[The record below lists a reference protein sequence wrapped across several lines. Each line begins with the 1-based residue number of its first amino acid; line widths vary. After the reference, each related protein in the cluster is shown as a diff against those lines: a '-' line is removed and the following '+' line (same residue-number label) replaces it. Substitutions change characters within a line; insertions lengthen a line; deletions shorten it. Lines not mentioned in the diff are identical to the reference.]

1 MNPDFYTIWHI
12 LPSYL
17 KWRPLCSNNSTY
29 RTLFS
34 LFQDCFQTTLC
45 PYWSLCL
52 PSSSQAAPL
61 SYSPCFPNIQNPI
74 LSPIFLEAFVFWSIV
89 SLPTLGAFRLL
100 SSFNILLYVPF
111 KIHSGFTFLELSTNR
126 LCFHF
131 VSGFQ
136 RHGYHLALIFVQKA
150 FALLLKSSTLTFSP
164 LATILWP
171 FNRPIYSFK

>member
-1 MNPDFYTIWHI
+1 MTHPSQLSQVETTVFQQFNLQNTVLPVSRLLPDH
-12 LPSYL
+12 
-17 KWRPLCSNNSTY
+17 
-29 RTLFS
+29 S
-34 LFQDCFQTTLC
+34 L
-45 PYWSLCL
+45 SLL
-52 PSSSQAAPL
+52 ISMSASSSQAAPL

-89 SLPTLGAFRLL
+89 SLPTLGTFRLL